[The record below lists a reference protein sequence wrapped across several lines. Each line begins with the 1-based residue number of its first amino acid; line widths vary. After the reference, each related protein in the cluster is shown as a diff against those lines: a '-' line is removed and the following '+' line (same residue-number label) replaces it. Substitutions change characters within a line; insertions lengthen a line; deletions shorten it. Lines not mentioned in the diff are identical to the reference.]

1 MWKIIQLD
9 KNLANQIAAGEVVER
24 PVSVIKELVENSI
37 DARATQIKIEIENGG
52 IDMIIVS
59 DNGTGIEKDD
69 LPLTIE
75 KYSTSKISNLD
86 DLYNVMTF
94 GFRWEALASIS
105 SVSDFAIE
113 SRIDSSVSGYSL
125 EMLSGE
131 LQWISEVWAEVG
143 TKIIVKDLFHNTP
156 ARLNYLKKPRTE
168 YAHILEFLNKIAL
181 AYPEIGFEF
190 ISDGKTV
197 YKYNAGEDLKTR
209 IYAIYGEQFFEN
221 VLDIDFQFSGLHI
234 TGYVSDPKISFPNKN
249 RQSLLVNKRAI
260 KSPLI
265 YKAISNAYNRFI
277 PHGMYPGYVLNIQ
290 VDPTQIDVNVHPR
303 KLEVRFAAESNVFRA
318 FYNAIE
324 SKLDDVSLISG
335 DVISENSSQVSS
347 NTPEQEKYYTGSGT
361 KFKSYSPYK
370 NTTANPQQRTM
381 DDAMLFS
388 KAMMW
393 SSFEDES
400 TSHDFETS
408 NDLHDTPL
416 GRIIGQTFNSY
427 IIVQTRDTIQILDQ
441 HALAERIIYEKL
453 IANDYTPQVQN
464 LLIGQSFQLTPK
476 EFAVLDEHK
485 EVFDDIWFDIEVMSG
500 GIVMLNGIPDF
511 IKKEDLESTF
521 LWILEDIWENP
532 HVKSKTL
539 QEVRNTLFAYTSCR
553 AAIKFGHKLTLFEM
567 NKLLHDAALDY
578 SATCPHGRP
587 VIYEINLE
595 DLKNKYER

>member
-1 MWKIIQLD
+1 MWRIIQLD

-37 DARATQIKIEIENGG
+37 DAWASYIKIEIENGW

-59 DNGTGIEKDD
+59 DNGSGIEKDD

-75 KYSTSKISNLD
+75 KYSTSKISSLD

-113 SRIDSSVSGYSL
+113 SRVQESL
-125 EMLSGE
+125 SWYRLDMLSGE
-131 LQWISEVWAEVG
+131 IGWIWEIWCEIG
-143 TKIIVKDLFHNTP
+143 TKIIVKDIFHNTP

-168 YAHILEFLNKIAL
+168 YGHTLEFLNKIAL

-190 ISDGKTV
+190 ISDSKTI
-197 YKYNAGEDLKTR
+197 YKYNAWEELKTR
-209 IYAIYGEQFFEN
+209 IYAIHGEQFFDN
-221 VLDIDFQFSGLHI
+221 VLDIDFHFSGLHI

-249 RQSLLVNKRAI
+249 RQSLFVNKRVI
-260 KSPLI
+260 RSPLI
-265 YKAISNAYNRFI
+265 YKAIYNAYNRFI
-277 PHGMYPGYVLNIQ
+277 PHGMFPGYVLNIQ

-324 SKLDDVSLISG
+324 SKLDGVSLIS
-335 DVISENSSQVSS
+335 DDLIPVHSIHTASAPQ
-347 NTPEQEKYYTGSGT
+347 QEKYYTGSGT

-370 NTTANPQQRTM
+370 DTSANPNQKTM

-388 KAMMW
+388 KAIIW
-393 SSFEDES
+393 QDL
-400 TSHDFETS
+400 DFES
-408 NDLHDTPL
+408 QEFESSKDLHDTPL

-427 IIVQTRDTIQILDQ
+427 IIVQTDTTIQILDQ

-453 IANDYTPQVQN
+453 IANDYAPQIQN
-464 LLIGQSFQLTPK
+464 LLIWESFQLTPK
-476 EFAVLDEHK
+476 ELAILE
-485 EVFDDIWFDIEVMSG
+485 ENREILIDIWFDIETMSG
-500 GIVMLNGIPDF
+500 GIIMLNGIPDF

-553 AAIKFGHKLTLFEM
+553 AAIKFGHKLSLFEM

>member
-37 DARATQIKIEIENGG
+37 DAWSTHIKIEIENGG
-52 IDMIIVS
+52 IDMIMVS
-59 DNGTGIEKDD
+59 DDGSGIEKDD

-75 KYSTSKISNLD
+75 KYSTSKISNLE

-105 SVSDFAIE
+105 SVCDFTIE
-113 SRIDSSVSGYSL
+113 SRTKESVWWYAL
-125 EMLSGE
+125 KMIAWE
-131 LQWISEVWAEVG
+131 WKDISDIWMEVW
-143 TKIIVKDLFHNTP
+143 TKIIVKNLFHNTP

-190 ISDGKTV
+190 ISDSKTV
-197 YKYNAGEDLKTR
+197 YKYNSEENLKTR
-209 IYAIYGEQFFEN
+209 IYAVYGEQFFDNLLE
-221 VLDIDFQFSGLHI
+221 IDFHFSGLHI

-249 RQSLLVNKRAI
+249 RQSLFVNKRVI

-277 PHGMYPGYVLNIQ
+277 PHNMFSGYVLNIQ

-303 KLEVRFAAESNVFRA
+303 KLEVRFAAESSVFRA

-324 SKLDDVSLISG
+324 SKLDGVSLIAD
-335 DVISENSSQVSS
+335 DVIPDVSTHSSVAL
-347 NTPEQEKYYTGSGT
+347 PEQEKYYTGSGT

-370 NTTANPQQRTM
+370 NTGANPNQKTM
-381 DDAMLFS
+381 DDAILFS

-393 SSFEDES
+393 ADFDDEGASHGFEK
-400 TSHDFETS
+400 S

-416 GRIIGQTFNSY
+416 WKIIGQVFNSY
-427 IIVQTRDTIQILDQ
+427 IIVQTSSTIQILDQ

-453 IANDYTPQVQN
+453 IANDYTPHVQN
-464 LLIGQSFQLTPK
+464 LLVWQSFSLTAK
-476 EFAVLDEHK
+476 ELNTLGENKQIFLDM
-485 EVFDDIWFDIEVMSG
+485 WFEIETMSSWV
-500 GIVMLNGIPDF
+500 VMLNGIPDF
-511 IKKEDLESTF
+511 IKKEDLETTF
-521 LWILEDIWENP
+521 LWILEDVWENP

-553 AAIKFGHKLTLFEM
+553 AAIKFGHKLSLFEM

-595 DLKNKYER
+595 ELKNKYER